1 MFNNTRV
8 AFFWFT
14 FFFLFACKK
23 DSAIK
28 NEDNFV
34 EQPEQ
39 LSELKAEISA
49 AGNQFLE
56 VQWKQVNNT
65 HFKAVTYS
73 IYLDGQKII
82 DGLAVTKYRFINLNS
97 GQSYAVKIKASTK
110 DGKEIEQT
118 ISGTTLSPSSDGHIY
133 QEYSIHS
140 YSWMSGNVGLQKLSD
155 EGHLVVRF
163 LQHPDYFAEGTFKII
178 VFRTDKSGHMLWYR
192 LLSSMGY
199 EDLQSSEILLATHNQ
214 EKESLIV
221 LQDYVIKFTT
231 SNGDILLKKR
241 YTDNLNGEIFR
252 AVYATP
258 NELIIGGEQGSLL
271 SVNPVDL
278 SLNWLHTKESKSG
291 LIMAINLDSKK
302 NICYILRELNDD
314 YAKIRVHKCDAKGE
328 FLKEFS
334 FDGALPDGGNLGGDM
349 TRLLID
355 EQDNFY
361 LFGGNSSFYRLNYL
375 KFSADGKVLKKD
387 DGTEYLWTRGAFFNE
402 KGEIVVTG
410 QVDRGGLNTFLGLY
424 VFDKD
429 MNIKSKNVYTD
440 IPAHI
445 ARGVTSNLDGSYNIF
460 LDYMQTYTYDNSNFI
475 FIKTDTNGKL

>member
-8 AFFWFT
+8 VFFWLT

-56 VQWKQVNNT
+56 VQWTQVNNT

-82 DGLAVTKYRFINLNS
+82 DGLATTKYRFINLNP
-97 GQSYAVKIKASTK
+97 GQSYTVKIKASTK

-118 ISGTTLSPSSDGHIY
+118 VSGTTLSPTSDGRVY
-133 QEYSIHS
+133 QEYGIHS

-155 EGHLVVRF
+155 GGHLVVRF
-163 LQHPDYFAEGTFKII
+163 LQHPNYFAEETFKII
-178 VFRTDKSGHMLWYR
+178 VFRTDKTGNMLWYR

-199 EDLQSSEILLATHNQ
+199 ADLQSSEILLATHNQ
-214 EKESLIV
+214 EKEGLIV
-221 LQDYVIKFTT
+221 LQDYVIKITT
-231 SNGDILLKKR
+231 SNGEILLKKR
-241 YTDNLNGEIFR
+241 YKDNLNGEIFR
-252 AVYATP
+252 TVYATP
-258 NELIIGGEQGSLL
+258 NELIIGCEQGSLL

-278 SLNWLHTKESKSG
+278 SLNWLHTKVSKSG

-302 NICYILRELNDD
+302 NICYILRELNDN
-314 YAKIRVHKCDAKGE
+314 YSKIRVHKCNAKGE

-334 FDGALPDGGNLGGDM
+334 FDGALPDGGDLGGDM
-349 TRLLID
+349 KTMLID
-355 EQDNFY
+355 GQDNFY
-361 LFGGNSSFYRLNYL
+361 LFGGNSSFYRLNYV
-375 KFSADGKVLKKD
+375 KFSADGKLVKHD
-387 DGTEYLWTRGAFFNE
+387 ENPEHLWVRGAFFNN

-410 QVDRGGLNTFLGLY
+410 QVDKGGLNTFLGIY

-429 MNIKSKNVYTD
+429 MNIKTKNIYAD
-440 IPAHI
+440 IPPHI
-445 ARGVTSNLDGSYNIF
+445 ARGITTNLDGSYNIF

-475 FIKTDTNGKL
+475 FIKTDSDGKL